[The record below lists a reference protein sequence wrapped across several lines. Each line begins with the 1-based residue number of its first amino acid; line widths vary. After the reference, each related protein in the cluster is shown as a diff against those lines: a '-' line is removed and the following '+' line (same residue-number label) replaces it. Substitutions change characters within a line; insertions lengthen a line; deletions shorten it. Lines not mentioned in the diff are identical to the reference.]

1 MKKAAIILSGLFVAL
16 ILLTPVDAAKPTVVN
31 CRFNAT
37 TESGSDPG
45 KVWWTGDH
53 TILHVRGA
61 VSELSLLYFLD
72 YGNPPTMPPNVWL
85 IGTMVTVTDFDFN
98 TKTGQGNAVKSWTM
112 TFVAPTKFP
121 TSVPVGKPNPVG
133 LGTLEGKEISKVTSI
148 YGVVTGQEIWMPG
161 DATGFVI
168 ATHGTGDFEKAALM
182 AETTSYPIFVPPPFN
197 LWTEDILVGWDGAL
211 PAAATG
217 VLTFHK

>member
-1 MKKAAIILSGLFVAL
+1 MKKKAFFLFALFAAL
-16 ILLTPVDAAKPTVVN
+16 IFLVPVHATKPTVVN
-31 CRFNAT
+31 FRFNAT
-37 TESGSDPG
+37 TESGLDPG
-45 KVWWTGDH
+45 RVWWTGDH

-61 VSELSLLYFLD
+61 VSELSLLCFLD
-72 YGNPPTMPPNVWL
+72 YGNPPTTPPVVWL
-85 IGTMVTVTDFDFN
+85 IGTMVTVTDFNFN
-98 TKTGQGNAVKSWTM
+98 TRTGQGNAVKSWTM

-121 TSVPVGKPNPVG
+121 TSVPVGQPNPVG

-168 ATHGTGDFEKAALM
+168 ATHGTGDFEKAEMM
-182 AETTSYPIFVPPPFN
+182 AETTSYPIFVPLPFN
-197 LWTEDILVGWDGAL
+197 LWTEDILVGWDGDL
-211 PAAATG
+211 SSTATG